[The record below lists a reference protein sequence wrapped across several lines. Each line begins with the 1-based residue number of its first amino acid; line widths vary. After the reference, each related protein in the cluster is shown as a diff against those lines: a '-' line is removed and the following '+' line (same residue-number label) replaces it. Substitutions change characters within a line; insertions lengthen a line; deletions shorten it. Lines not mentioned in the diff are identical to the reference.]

1 MTENKTLDIVLESC
15 PFCGGEATLDTR
27 RDEKRREN
35 PTYVKCSCC
44 GARIRTFSRVRE
56 AIAAWNRC
64 AKEHK
69 GLGNIVELTSI
80 KQEMQQ
86 LLDQLNSQE
95 CGDEA
100 ETYTSGY
107 RVGHRNGQIE
117 LLRHLLKIDTGTL
130 KGADHENR

>member
-1 MTENKTLDIVLESC
+1 MIDDKKHTIVLQSC
-15 PFCGGEATLDTR
+15 PLCGGKAVMHTQ

-100 ETYTSGY
+100 ETYTSGIAWVASGSSSFP
-107 RVGHRNGQIE
+107 RSMNGCA
-117 LLRHLLKIDTGTL
+117 RAARMKT
-130 KGADHENR
+130 K

>member
-1 MTENKTLDIVLESC
+1 MIDDKKHTIVLESC

-100 ETYTSGY
+100 ETYKSGY

-117 LLRHLLKIDTGTL
+117 LLRHLLKIDTGTI

>member
-44 GARIRTFSRVRE
+44 GARTRTFSRVRE

-69 GLGNIVELTSI
+69 
-80 KQEMQQ
+80 
-86 LLDQLNSQE
+86 
-95 CGDEA
+95 
-100 ETYTSGY
+100 
-107 RVGHRNGQIE
+107 RVGHRNWQVE
-117 LLRHLLKIDTGTL
+117 LLQYLLKIDTGTL
-130 KGADHENR
+130 KGVDHENR